1 MPAQI
6 PRQIKNAVIQRW
18 LSGISREKI
27 AKEFTIGTGTVSNIV
42 SSARGQSGNF
52 HDNFDLIRET
62 ALMMKIEGL
71 TIDNLVSIVRLEG
84 FLKEMGLKEGEIE
97 RMIDD
102 LNAHL
107 FKRGLSTEEYVTIIN
122 SLSKIST
129 NLNIPLDKI
138 FDSVNEKLRE
148 RDMLTDEIQELKR
161 KKVTALH
168 ENATTLEMLEEYKAN
183 RPLNEAYRTMRRKYY
198 SRDRDCENLDNRLK
212 DEIQERSKENS
223 RWELNEEELE
233 NITLKQGVKSKT
245 PKPIDPNHFNEMV
258 QELLNFPLKYQD
270 KIPGLMKHF
279 YNLRDGTHRQTLIVV
294 NNVSA

>member
-6 PRQIKNAVIQRW
+6 PRQIKNTVIQRW

-27 AKEFTIGTGTVSNIV
+27 AKKFTIGSGTVSNIV
-42 SSARGQSGNF
+42 CSARGQSGNF
-52 HDNFDLIRET
+52 HDDFDLIRET
-62 ALMMKIEGL
+62 ALMMKREGL

-84 FLKEMGLKEGEIE
+84 FLKEMELKEGQIE

-107 FKRGLSTEEYVTIIN
+107 FKRGLSTEEYVAIIN
-122 SLSKIST
+122 SLSIIST

-138 FDSVNEKLRE
+138 FDSVSEKLRE

-161 KKVTALH
+161 KKVAALH
-168 ENATTLEMLEEYKAN
+168 ENATTSEILEEYKEN
-183 RPLNEAYRTMRRKYY
+183 RPLIEAYRTMKRRYY
-198 SRDRDCENLDNRLK
+198 SRDRDCENLDSRLK

-223 RWELNEEELE
+223 RWELNEDELE

-245 PKPIDPNHFNEMV
+245 PKPIDPNHYTEMV

-279 YNLRDGTHRQTLIVV
+279 YNLRDGHRQTLIVV